1 MNRHILLFYLPFP
14 SKRLSGAKT
23 MVEESTKS
31 VRIDL
36 NQFKLQLYLKP
47 EVELT
52 LHFDT
57 PSRRFYLSV
66 IALVV
71 HEMKKRGRITSI
83 PLEDHLDVLALLN
96 QTVGGAAG
104 SSQKQHLLPRIY
116 RKWKDALPDIENA
129 PLFKIVGKKKKYDD
143 SVDRVYCFSEGEKDS
158 WANLFEYKG
167 SHDHVRLRFSI
178 DRLGASLDDVSIV
191 YGEYPELANVDA
203 WEGFIANLEKK
214 LSEQLQQ
221 EHSTPK
227 LKVPVSPSHWQ
238 KKLLSTRLRKWRLET
253 VCVLFVLV
261 AGAAAFFIW
270 KDNLFPPRV
279 MIASV
284 ENMAFPLPENPSI
297 AVLPFRNLS
306 DDPSQEYFSNGLTEE
321 IITGLSKV
329 RSLFVIARN
338 SSFTYKGK
346 DVNVQQ
352 VSEELGVRYVLE
364 GSVRK
369 FNSRLRITAQ
379 LIDAIKGHHVWAER
393 YDRELQ
399 DIFAIQDEITIK
411 ILSALRFKL
420 TMKEK
425 AWVLER
431 HTDNLQAYLKI
442 LEGMGYMSEQK
453 YDEASWRFE
462 EARTLDPQC
471 VEAYYWK
478 TAAHAHNYW
487 WGPNST
493 RERSLQ
499 KANESG
505 KKCTEL
511 DDEFAGCSMVM
522 GLVYLSQREYEKAV
536 SEGKRAVEAYPNS
549 SAAAT
554 FLGWT
559 LRTVGRH
566 EDSLRE
572 LERALRLDPITPSF
586 PLANLGGTYL
596 AMRRYEEA
604 IAAFKKAVD
613 LSPRLVSAYIGLAIA
628 YSSVGRTEE
637 ARLTAVQI
645 MRLRPNFSAK
655 NFAKMLPYKD
665 DAYKGFILKGLIAA
679 GLK

>member
-1 MNRHILLFYLPFP
+1 
-14 SKRLSGAKT
+14 

-52 LHFDT
+52 LHFDS

-71 HEMKKRGRITSI
+71 HEMKKRGQITSI
-83 PLEDHLDVLALLN
+83 PLEEHLDVLALLN

-104 SSQKQHLLPRIY
+104 SSKKQHLLPRIY
-116 RKWKDALPDIENA
+116 RKWKDALPDLENA
-129 PLFKIVGKKKKYDD
+129 PLFKVVGRKKKYED
-143 SVDRVYCFSEGEKDS
+143 SVDRVYCFGEGEKDN

-167 SHDHVRLRFSI
+167 SHEHVRLRFSI
-178 DRLGASLDDVSIV
+178 DRLGVRLDDVSIV
-191 YGEYPELANVDA
+191 YGEYPELANVEV
-203 WEGFIANLEKK
+203 WEGFIAHHNADLIHKSEPGPDDGEHQGPEKTIRQP
-214 LSEQLQQ
+214 ER
-221 EHSTPK
+221 
-227 LKVPVSPSHWQ
+227 
-238 KKLLSTRLRKWRLET
+238 RLRAKQGRWRWAAACALIGLILGA
-253 VCVLFVLV
+253 VIFMVWKINLFVPQ
-261 AGAAAFFIW
+261 FE
-270 KDNLFPPRV
+270 
-279 MIASV
+279 IASM
-284 ENMAFPLPENPSI
+284 ENMAFPLPDKPSI

-306 DDPSQEYFSNGLTEE
+306 DDPEQDFFSDGLTEE
-321 IITGLSKV
+321 IITGLSKIKK
-329 RSLFVIARN
+329 LFVIARN

-346 DVNVQQ
+346 DVKVQQ

-369 FNSRLRITAQ
+369 FDNRLRITAQ
-379 LIDAIKGHHVWAER
+379 LIDAFKGHHLWAER
-393 YDRELQ
+393 YDRELH

-425 AWVLER
+425 AWVLKR

-442 LEGMGYMSEQK
+442 LEGIGYMFEQK
-453 YDEASWRFE
+453 YDEASWCFE

-471 VEAYYWK
+471 AEAYYWE

-487 WGPNST
+487 WGANST
-493 RERSLQ
+493 RNKSLQ
-499 KANESG
+499 KAFESG

-511 DDEFAGCSMVM
+511 DDESAGCSMVM
-522 GLVYLSQREYEKAV
+522 SLVYLSQREYDKAV

-549 SAAAT
+549 PAAAT

-566 EDSLRE
+566 EESLRE

-596 AMRRYEEA
+596 AMGQYEKA
-604 IAAFKKAVD
+604 IAAFKKTVE
-613 LSPRLVSAYIGLAIA
+613 LSPRNVSAYIGLTIA
-628 YSSVGRTEE
+628 YSSVGRMDE
-637 ARLTAVQI
+637 ARLTAAQI
-645 MRLRPNFSAK
+645 MKLRPNFSAK
-655 NFAKMLPYKD
+655 HFAMMLPYKD
-665 DAYKGFILKGLIAA
+665 ETYKDFVLHGLLKA

>member
-1 MNRHILLFYLPFP
+1 
-14 SKRLSGAKT
+14 
-23 MVEESTKS
+23 MVEESKKS

-47 EVELT
+47 EVKLT
-52 LHFDT
+52 LHFDS
-57 PSRRFYLSV
+57 PSRRFYLSL

-71 HEMKKRGRITSI
+71 HEMKKRGRIKSI
-83 PLEDHLDVLALLN
+83 PLEEHLDVLALLN

-104 SSQKQHLLPRIY
+104 SSKKQHLLPRIY
-116 RKWKDALPDIENA
+116 RKWKDALPDLENA
-129 PLFKIVGKKKKYDD
+129 PLFKVVGRKKKYDD
-143 SVDRVYCFSEGEKDS
+143 SVDRVYCFSEGEKDT
-158 WANLFEYKG
+158 WANVFEYKG
-167 SHDHVRLRFSI
+167 SHEHVKLRFSI
-178 DRLGASLDDVSIV
+178 DRLGANLDDVIIV
-191 YGEYPELANVDA
+191 FGENPGQAKGDA
-203 WEGFIANLEKK
+203 WEGFIAYHDQNVNYKSSPRLADRELLGPKK
-214 LSEQLQQ
+214 
-221 EHSTPK
+221 TIRWPK
-227 LKVPVSPSHWQ
+227 M
-238 KKLLSTRLRKWRLET
+238 RLRAIQGRWRWAAVFALSG
-253 VCVLFVLV
+253 LIL
-261 AGAAAFFIW
+261 GAIISMVW
-270 KDNLFPPRV
+270 KINSSAPQFG
-279 MIASV
+279 IASID
-284 ENMAFPLPENPSI
+284 NIAFPLPDKPSI

-306 DDPSQEYFSNGLTEE
+306 NDPEQDFFSDGLTEE
-321 IITGLSKV
+321 IIMGLSKIKK
-329 RSLFVIARN
+329 LFVIARN
-338 SSFTYKGK
+338 SSFAYKGK

-369 FNSRLRITAQ
+369 LDNRLRITAQ
-379 LIDAIKGHHVWAER
+379 LIDAFKGHHLWAER

-425 AWVLER
+425 GWVLKR
-431 HTDNLQAYLKI
+431 ITDNLQAYLKI

-471 VEAYYWK
+471 VEAYYWE

>member
-52 LHFDT
+52 LHFDS

-66 IALVV
+66 IALMVY
-71 HEMKKRGRITSI
+71 EMKKRGRITSI

-442 LEGMGYMSEQK
+442 LEGMGYMAEHK
-453 YDEASWRFE
+453 YDEASWCFE

-471 VEAYYWK
+471 AEAYYWE

-487 WGPNST
+487 WGPYST

-499 KANESG
+499 KAFESG

-522 GLVYLSQREYEKAV
+522 GLVYLSQREYDKAV
-536 SEGKRAVEAYPNS
+536 SEGKRAVEGYPNS
-549 SAAAT
+549 PAAAT

-566 EDSLRE
+566 EESLRE

-596 AMRRYEEA
+596 AMGRYKEA
-604 IAAFKKAVD
+604 IAAFKKTVE
-613 LSPRLVSAYIGLAIA
+613 LSPRSVSAYIGLAIA
-628 YSSVGRTEE
+628 YSSVGRMDE
-637 ARLTAVQI
+637 ARLTAAQI
-645 MRLRPNFSAK
+645 MKLRPNFSAK
-655 NFAKMLPYKD
+655 HFAMMLPYKD
-665 DAYKGFILKGLIAA
+665 ETYKDFVLHGLLKA